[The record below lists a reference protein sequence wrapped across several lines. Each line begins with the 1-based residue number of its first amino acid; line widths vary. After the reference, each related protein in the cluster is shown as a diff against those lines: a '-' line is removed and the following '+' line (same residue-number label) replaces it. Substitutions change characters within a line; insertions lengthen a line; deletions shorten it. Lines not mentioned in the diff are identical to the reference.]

1 MRTPLYLINLGL
13 LVPYI
18 GLIALM
24 VNYRIALVNEAY
36 PFHCTIGFQLPATA
50 ATLGY
55 DALISLL
62 YTGIFAKYALFP
74 STAQETAQQASSLR
88 LIAKRT
94 IVATLVSLAT
104 TAINY
109 CVLISLDGQER
120 GLLASSICSLDIT
133 IVVCAVHWGK
143 SSSHRKNNAKV

>member
-1 MRTPLYLINLGL
+1 MRTPLYLINLSL
-13 LVPYI
+13 LLPYI

-24 VNYRIALVNEAY
+24 VTYRIALVNEAY

-62 YTGIFAKYALFP
+62 YTGIFVKYAFFP
-74 STAQETAQQASSLR
+74 NTAQQTAHQASCLR
-88 LIAKRT
+88 LSAKRT
-94 IVATLVSLAT
+94 IVATVVSLVT

-109 CVLISLDGQER
+109 CVLIGLDGQER
-120 GLLASSICSLDIT
+120 GLLASSICSLGIT
-133 IVVCAVHWGK
+133 IVVCVVHWGE
-143 SSSHRKNNAKV
+143 SMSFYLT